1 MSNLFFSIQQ
11 ANKIEEM
18 IIKAEGEITPEVQ
31 ALLRLSSSDIA
42 HKIDGLDVF
51 LQKLKNGAEIYRSQ
65 AQFFQKAAQ
74 NIEKAS
80 ELIKEDIKK
89 AMLDS
94 DVKALN
100 GHQKCLK
107 ITKARQ
113 IVKINDMQ
121 KLSGYQKAEV
131 TYTIDKDSL
140 FEDLKIGP
148 VDGAELQDVY
158 ALRFYTAK
166 HEE

>member
-1 MSNLFFSIQQ
+1 MSNLFLSIQQ

-18 IIKAEGEITPEVQ
+18 IIEAEGEITPEVQ
-31 ALLRLSSSDIA
+31 ELLSLSSLDIA

-74 NIEKAS
+74 SIEKAS
-80 ELIKEDIKK
+80 ELIKEDIKR

-94 DVKALN
+94 DVKSLN
-100 GHQKCLK
+100 GNQKCLK
-107 ITKARQ
+107 ITKSRQ
-113 IVKINDMQ
+113 IVKINDTE
-121 KLSGYQKAEV
+121 KLSEYQKTEI
-131 TYTIDKDSL
+131 TYTIDKDRL
-140 FEDLKIGP
+140 LEDLKIGP

-158 ALRFYTAK
+158 SLRFYTAK
-166 HEE
+166 QEE